1 MQEAAQAATAVNHS
15 LAFMG
20 AGIGLGLVVIG
31 AGLGIGKLAAAA
43 MDGSAR
49 QPQVAGEIRTSM
61 IIVAAFIEGVALFG
75 EAICIILAL
84 K

>member
-1 MQEAAQAATAVNHS
+1 MEPMGFAY
-15 LAFMG
+15 LG
-20 AGIGLGLVVIG
+20 AGIGAGLVAIG

-61 IIVAAFIEGVALFG
+61 IIVTAFIEGVALFG